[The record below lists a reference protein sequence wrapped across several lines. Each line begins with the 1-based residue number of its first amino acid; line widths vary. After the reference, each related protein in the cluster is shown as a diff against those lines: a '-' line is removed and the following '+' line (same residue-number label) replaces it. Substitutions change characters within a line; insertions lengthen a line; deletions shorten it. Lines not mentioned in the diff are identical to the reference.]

1 VIKSVRAA
9 LLAREGEFER
19 AVSLARDA
27 LAVAERSE
35 HIEGAWLRGSAWKC
49 VIPGNESGF

>member
-1 VIKSVRAA
+1 VIESVRAT

-35 HIEGAWLRGSAWKC
+35 HIEARGF
-49 VIPGNESGF
+49 VVRPGNV